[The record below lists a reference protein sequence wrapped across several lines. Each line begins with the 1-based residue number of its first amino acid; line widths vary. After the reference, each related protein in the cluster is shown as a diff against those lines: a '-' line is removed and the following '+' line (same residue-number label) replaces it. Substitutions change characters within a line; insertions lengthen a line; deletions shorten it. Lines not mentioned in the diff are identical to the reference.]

1 MSSYASDY
9 VFFCVVGPLLYHY
22 SDMPNEMS
30 IELSYDEVRR
40 VIEQT
45 GFVFEVSLT
54 DILNMVK

>member
-1 MSSYASDY
+1 MHQIT
-9 VFFCVVGPLLYHY
+9 FFLCVVGPLLYHY

-54 DILNMVK
+54 DILNIVN